1 MAEEVKETVE
11 TVIEEPKEKT
21 YSEKE
26 WKGLLGDKQNETR
39 ARQEAQAEAANLRI
53 QIAELKQSLEKKTST
68 VEEDTGDPDDVATIA
83 KLRKEIANAKK
94 ELLGMYNKEKEDQTN
109 AARTKVINES
119 YEKAIA
125 KYTEEK
131 AGKGLSFDE
140 VVKEGTARMIAK
152 NKIYRDLIMNDP
164 DPAEKAYEIGLQDP
178 VIAKR
183 LETYKKNLPEQT
195 VTPKTGLESKSKGAY
210 YTPQQVQKMSDKE
223 VDEHFTDILESQK
236 KWNAKKKEE

>member
-1 MAEEVKETVE
+1 MAEEVKETIE
-11 TVIEEPKEKT
+11 TVIEEPKEKS

-53 QIAELKQSLEKKTST
+53 QIAELKHNLEQKTST
-68 VEEDTGDPDDVATIA
+68 VEDDTGDPEDVATIA
-83 KLRKEIANAKK
+83 KLKKEIAKAKQ
-94 ELLGMYNKEKEDQTN
+94 ELLGMYTKEKEEQTT
-109 AARTKVINES
+109 AARTKKINES
-119 YEKAIA
+119 YEKAIS

-152 NKIYRDLIMNDP
+152 NRVYQDLIVNDP

-178 VIAKR
+178 IIAKR
-183 LETYKKNLPEQT
+183 LETYKKTLPDNPI
-195 VTPKTGLESKSKGAY
+195 TPKTGLESKAKGAY

-223 VDEHFTDILESQK
+223 VDEHFEDIKESQK
-236 KWNAKKKEE
+236 KWNPKKQEQ

>member
-1 MAEEVKETVE
+1 MADEVKETIE

-26 WKGLLGDKQNETR
+26 WKGLLNDKQSETR

-53 QIAELKQSLEKKTST
+53 HIAELKAQKTST
-68 VEEDTGDPDDVATIA
+68 VEEDTGDPEDVATIA
-83 KLRKEIANAKK
+83 KLKKEIAKAKQ
-94 ELLGMYNKEKEDQTN
+94 ELLGMYTKEKEEQTT
-109 AARTKVINES
+109 AARTKKINES
-119 YEKAIA
+119 YEKAIS

-152 NKIYRDLIMNDP
+152 NRVYQDLIVNDP

-178 VIAKR
+178 IIAKR
-183 LETYKKNLPEQT
+183 LETYKKTLPDNPI
-195 VTPKTGLESKSKGAY
+195 TPKTGLESKAKGAY

-223 VDEHFTDILESQK
+223 VDEHFADILESQK
-236 KWNAKKKEE
+236 KWNTKKQE

>member
-1 MAEEVKETVE
+1 MAEEVKETETVE
-11 TVIEEPKEKT
+11 TVINEPKEKT
-21 YSEKE
+21 YSEHE

-53 QIAELKQSLEKKTST
+53 RIAELERQKTST
-68 VEEDTGDPDDVATIA
+68 VEEDTGDPEDVATIA
-83 KLRKEIANAKK
+83 TLRKEIAKAKQ
-94 ELLGMYNKEKEDQTN
+94 ELLGMYTKEKDEQTT

-140 VVKEGTARMIAK
+140 VVKEGTEKMIAK
-152 NKIYRDLIMNDP
+152 NKIYRDLILNDP
-164 DPAEKAYEIGLQDP
+164 DPAERAYEIGLQDP
-178 VIAKR
+178 IIAKR
-183 LETYKKNLPEQT
+183 LETYKKTLPGKT
-195 VTPKTGLESKSKGAY
+195 ITPKEGLESKSKGVF

-223 VDEHFTDILESQK
+223 IDIHYEDILESQK
-236 KWNAKKKEE
+236 KWNTKKQEE